1 MAGNT
6 IGGASSDPERGGM
19 RARLLAARMDMEDR
33 VERERVLVNRV
44 SRWLHTMPVKRLAFF
59 WPIRGE
65 PSLAQLITAWLA
77 EDSARQAG
85 LPIVVG
91 DLLEFAPWTPSTP
104 MEPGAYGI
112 QVPASKQ
119 RMKPQVLLIPCLG
132 IDQNRYRLGYGGGYY
147 DRTLARISPRP
158 VAVGIAFDCARLP
171 TIRPQ
176 PHDIRLDLAL
186 TESGAL

>member
-19 RARLLAARMDMEDR
+19 RARLLAKRMDMEDR
-33 VERERVLVNRV
+33 AERERVLVNRV

-77 EDSARQAG
+77 EDSTRQAA

-91 DLLEFAPWTPSTP
+91 ELLEFAPWTPSTP

-112 QVPASKQ
+112 QVPASKL

-132 IDQNRYRLGYGGGYY
+132 IDENRYRLGYGGGFY

-171 TIRPQ
+171 SIKPQ

>member
-1 MAGNT
+1 
-6 IGGASSDPERGGM
+6 M
-19 RARLLAARMDMEDR
+19 RARLLAKRMDMEDR
-33 VERERVLVNRV
+33 AERERVLVNRV

-77 EDSARQAG
+77 EDSTRQAA

-91 DLLEFAPWTPSTP
+91 ELLEFAPWTPSTP

-112 QVPASKQ
+112 QVPASKL

-132 IDQNRYRLGYGGGYY
+132 IDENRYRLGYGGGFY

-171 TIRPQ
+171 SIKPQ